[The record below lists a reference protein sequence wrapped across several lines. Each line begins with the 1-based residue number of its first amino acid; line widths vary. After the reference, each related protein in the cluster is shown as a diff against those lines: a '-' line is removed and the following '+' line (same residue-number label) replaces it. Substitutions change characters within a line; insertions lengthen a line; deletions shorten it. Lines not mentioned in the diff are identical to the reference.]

1 MMKSLLLLVRLTY
14 ILEILFSL
22 LLIEEEMS
30 SEKSQNFDAL
40 LMNLKQSSSHSFSIS
55 IVALLLLFL
64 LQFPRHGVVKEVYT
78 KSFL

>member
-1 MMKSLLLLVRLTY
+1 MKSLLLLVRLTY

-22 LLIEEEMS
+22 LLIEEEML

-40 LMNLKQSSSHSFSIS
+40 LMNLKQSSCHSFSIS

-64 LQFPRHGVVKEVYT
+64 LQFPMHGVVKEVYT
-78 KSFL
+78 KIFL